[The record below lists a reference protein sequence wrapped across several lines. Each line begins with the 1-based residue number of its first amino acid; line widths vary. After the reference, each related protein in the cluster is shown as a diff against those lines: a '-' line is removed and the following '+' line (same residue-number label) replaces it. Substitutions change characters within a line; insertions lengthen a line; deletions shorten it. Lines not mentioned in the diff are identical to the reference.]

1 MTETE
6 LKMHR
11 KPPRRAILLVGQ
23 TYRTGGGFVIE
34 VKEKTPR
41 GYLTESERGWVQEIH
56 GVWQHPDGHIE
67 WDFSTG
73 RHWKEGV

>member
-1 MTETE
+1 MTEIE

-23 TYRTGGGFVIE
+23 TYRTSAGFVIE
-34 VKEKTPR
+34 VKEKTPT
-41 GYLTESERGWVQEIH
+41 GYLTESEHGWVQVIH

-73 RHWKEGV
+73 GHWKEGV

>member
-1 MTETE
+1 M
-6 LKMHR
+6 
-11 KPPRRAILLVGQ
+11 
-23 TYRTGGGFVIE
+23 IE
-34 VKEKTPR
+34 VKEKTPT

-73 RHWKEGV
+73 GHWKEGV